1 MLMKRQA
8 TLDDLEHV
16 EERAEIANGKVLLV
30 PGGGFPHMRAAK
42 WIVQC
47 LDVYEKQTQ
56 LGYSMTSDTYYAV
69 ALPNRLSFCP
79 DAAFYTGR
87 PWGDKRMEGAPLF
100 AIEVRSSGEY
110 GLRAERSI
118 ASKRAEYFAA
128 GTQIVWD
135 VDLKRERCIRSYRAD
150 APTTPAIFRAGDEAH
165 AEPALP
171 GWRMSVD
178 GMFNEA
184 FPEQFPKQ

>member
-16 EERAEIANGKVLLV
+16 EARAEVVNGKVVVV

-42 WIVQC
+42 AIVRR
-47 LDVYEKQTQ
+47 LDDYEEQTQ
-56 LGYSMTSDTYYAV
+56 LGFSMSADTYYAV
-69 ALPNRLSFCP
+69 DLPYRLSFCP
-79 DAAFYTGR
+79 DGAFYTGP
-87 PWGDKRMEGAPLF
+87 PWGDKRMQGAPLF
-100 AIEVRSSGEY
+100 AIEVRSPGEY

-128 GTQIVWD
+128 GTQVVWD
-135 VDLKRERCIRSYRAD
+135 VDIIREKCIRSYRAD
-150 APTTPAIFRAGDEAH
+150 APTAPEIFRAGDEAH

-171 GWRMSVD
+171 GWRMTVD
-178 GMFNEA
+178 EMVRMA
-184 FPEQFPKQ
+184 FPKQ

>member
-16 EERAEIANGKVLLV
+16 EERAEIVNGEVVVV

-42 WIVQC
+42 AIVRR
-47 LDVYEKQTQ
+47 LDDYEDQTQ
-56 LGYSMTSDTYYAV
+56 LGYSMSADTFYAV
-69 ALPNRLSFCP
+69 ELPNRMSFCP
-79 DAAFYTGR
+79 DGAFYTGR

-100 AIEVRSSGEY
+100 AIEVRSPGEY
-110 GLRAERSI
+110 GFRAERSI

-128 GTQIVWD
+128 GTQVVWD
-135 VDLKRERCIRSYRAD
+135 VDLFRKRSIRSYRAD
-150 APTTPAIFRAGDEAH
+150 APNEPETFRAGEEAH

-178 GMFNEA
+178 EMLKKA
-184 FPEQFPKQ
+184 FPKQ

>member
-16 EERAEIANGKVLLV
+16 EGRAEIVNGKVV
-30 PGGGFPHMRAAK
+30 MKSGGGFPHTRAGML
-42 WIVQC
+42 IVRR
-47 LDVYEKQTQ
+47 LEEYEERTQ
-56 LGYSMTSDTYYAV
+56 SGYAMDSNAYYAV

-79 DAAFYTGR
+79 DVSFYAGPPR
-87 PWGDKRMEGAPLF
+87 GDKWMEGAPLF
-100 AIEVRSSGEY
+100 AIEVRSPGEY

-135 VDLKRERCIRSYRAD
+135 VDLMRERCIRSYRAD
-150 APTTPAIFRAGDEAH
+150 APTAPAIFKAGDQAH

-178 GMFNEA
+178 EMLSEA
-184 FPEQFPKQ
+184 FPKQ